1 MDVFSPVDISETSWL
16 VASRRGEVQ
25 GGGESGE
32 SNVGPD

>member
-1 MDVFSPVDISETSWL
+1 MDVFSPVDIRETSWL

-32 SNVGPD
+32 SNVGPE